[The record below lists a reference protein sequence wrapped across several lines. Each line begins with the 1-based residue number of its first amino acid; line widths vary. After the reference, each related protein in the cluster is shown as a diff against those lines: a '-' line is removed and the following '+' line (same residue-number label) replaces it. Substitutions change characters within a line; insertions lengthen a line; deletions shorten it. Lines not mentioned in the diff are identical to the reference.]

1 VGRTPNTP
9 QRPTSRRRKADG
21 DRSSRRTQ
29 RRAVPVVGPRE
40 TKSSSRRAAHAA
52 AVDPAGDAAAW
63 QSRIR
68 RLLSHYRRR
77 PADGWPAV
85 FDRLLI
91 LARNEIAGELERIDT
106 LVRIRRAGRVAPE
119 LWDRHS
125 GQRFVRAWVG
135 DPSVGIDAL
144 SEIACSAT
152 AALGLVEDAVRQLS
166 DQDGAAGGLAA
177 DGVGTT
183 PTGPRMAA
191 RARMEREPG

>member
-1 VGRTPNTP
+1 MGRKPNAP
-9 QRPTSRRRKADG
+9 QRPTSARRKANG
-21 DRSSRRTQ
+21 KRSSRRTQ
-29 RRAVPVVGPRE
+29 RRAVPVVGPRK

-63 QSRIR
+63 QSRLR

-119 LWDRHS
+119 LWDLHS
-125 GQRFVRAWVG
+125 GQRFLRAWVG

-144 SEIACSAT
+144 SEIVSSAT
-152 AALGLVEDAVRQLS
+152 AALGLVEDSVRQLR
-166 DQDGAAGGLAA
+166 DQEGAAGGSAA
-177 DGVGTT
+177 EGVGTT
-183 PTGPRMAA
+183 PAGPRTAA
-191 RARMEREPG
+191 RVRKDGGPG